1 MIRFGIIGAGRLG
14 NVHAQSIDVLEN
26 ATLTA
31 VYDIAEAP
39 AKAMQEK
46 YGAAICN
53 SADELA
59 QHPEVDA
66 IIISSPTYCHIEGI
80 RAGKKAGKPF
90 FCEKP
95 LVRFKEDGLEAA
107 ALIAENNKPFAIGF
121 VRRHMLK
128 TQKVKEIL
136 DSGVLGKIRY
146 ANIDLPFGS
155 YARQYGDWFTDFKKS
170 GGVIYDML
178 AHHVD
183 LANWFFGKAKRVYA
197 QSMML
202 DPEQELPADYVSS
215 TVTYENGVILNLM
228 CSWWRTGRSGE
239 CMEICGEKGS
249 LSMTGAA
256 DLTLHLLGS
265 GKEIVKIDEKA
276 AAVGV
281 NNASTGN
288 GFVNELSNFIAM
300 VEGKEFAFM
309 PGVEDGLR
317 SLAVADAMER
327 SAKTHQIVEL

>member
-14 NVHAQSIDVLEN
+14 KVHADSIQVLDN
-26 ATLTA
+26 AKLTA

-46 YGAAICN
+46 YGPLICN

-80 RAGKKAGKPF
+80 RAGKKAGKPV

-95 LVRFKEDGLEAA
+95 LTRLVTDGREAA
-107 ALIAENNKPFAIGF
+107 ELIAENQKPFAIGF

-128 TQKVKEIL
+128 TQKAKEII

-146 ANIDLPFGS
+146 ANIDLPFGGFV
-155 YARQYGDWFTDFKKS
+155 RQYGDWFTDFQKS
-170 GGVIYDML
+170 GGVIFDML

-197 QSMML
+197 QSVML
-202 DPEQELPADYVSS
+202 DPAQELPADYVSS
-215 TVTYENGVILNLM
+215 TITYESGVILNLM
-228 CSWWRTGRSGE
+228 CTWWRTGRSGE

-249 LSMTGAA
+249 LIMTGAP
-256 DLTLHLLGS
+256 DLTLHILGQNS
-265 GKEIVKIDEKA
+265 EVIKIDEKA
-276 AAVGV
+276 ASAGV
-281 NNASTGN
+281 SNASTGN
-288 GFVNELSNFIAM
+288 GFVNELSNFISM
-300 VEGKEFAFM
+300 VEGKKFDFM
-309 PGVEDGLR
+309 PGIEDGLR
-317 SLAVADAMER
+317 SLAVADAMVR
-327 SAKTHQIVEL
+327 SAQTNQIVEL